1 MYPMYPGM
9 YLSCIDSSEEW
20 TLELLMCPL
29 LARVDIVWANIT
41 GPIIRHVVHVA
52 VPSLEV
58 PLASV
63 TASMT

>member
-29 LARVDIVWANIT
+29 LARVDIVGEYNGSNHKT
-41 GPIIRHVVHVA
+41 CRLRGRPQLGG
-52 VPSLEV
+52 S
-58 PLASV
+58 ASERDG
-63 TASMT
+63 